1 MPRNKNKKSISELKK
16 QLASSQETKQS
27 TRGRKRERSPLDQPR
42 SESEDYSSD
51 ASDVDDDLSHAELLA
66 LVDQSKSWK
75 DLVRSEAIY
84 EFGLCENMQYLKE
97 LWAARSTSAS

>member
-1 MPRNKNKKSISELKK
+1 
-16 QLASSQETKQS
+16 
-27 TRGRKRERSPLDQPR
+27 
-42 SESEDYSSD
+42 
-51 ASDVDDDLSHAELLA
+51 VDDDLSHAELLA